1 MARLATTRWE
11 PDQAPPEGSAPLAV
25 LIHGVTS
32 SADTWW
38 RVGPALAERG
48 WSVLAVDL
56 RGHGRSPRGF
66 EGIGLADLAADVA
79 ETVRAEAGQ
88 PPGAPPEGGRD
99 GEPLVGLLVGH
110 SLGALTAMTLLA
122 AEPSFARLVVL
133 EDPPCQEAVDWPA
146 EADRVGRDAH
156 LARTD
161 PDALRAELRAPPDS
175 LSERDAEHKIN
186 CLLALDVETLQ
197 AVLRSGMVFDV
208 AALARKVTVPALLFL
223 GEPQRGSL
231 LFGEPRAATATG
243 LAQGWTEVVP
253 AGHSIHRDAHE
264 SFMRRLDAWLDR
276 VGGAARTRPVT

>member
-11 PDQAPPEGSAPLAV
+11 PDHEAPKGSAPLAV

-66 EGIGLADLAADVA
+66 DGIGLADLAADVA
-79 ETVRAEAGQ
+79 ATVRAETGERDGTA
-88 PPGAPPEGGRD
+88 EDGRD
-99 GEPLVGLLVGH
+99 GEPLVELLIGH

-146 EADRVGRDAH
+146 EADRVGRDAR

-161 PDALRAELRAPPDS
+161 PETLRAEFRAPPYS
-175 LSERDAEHKIN
+175 LTERDVEHKIT
-186 CLLALDVETLQ
+186 CLRALDMETLQ
-197 AVLRSGMVFDV
+197 AVLRGGMVFDV
-208 AALARKVTVPALLFL
+208 AAMARKVTVPALLFL
-223 GEPQRGSL
+223 GEPARGSL

-276 VGGAARTRPVT
+276 VGAGKGRTAS

>member
-11 PDQAPPEGSAPLAV
+11 PDQEAPKGSAPLAV

-66 EGIGLADLAADVA
+66 DGISLADLAADVA
-79 ETVRAEAGQ
+79 ETVRSETGERDGTAED
-88 PPGAPPEGGRD
+88 GRD
-99 GEPLVGLLVGH
+99 GEPLVELLIGH

-122 AEPSFARLVVL
+122 AEPSFARQVVL

-146 EADRVGRDAH
+146 EAERVGRDAH

-161 PDALRAELRAPPDS
+161 PETLRAELRAPPDS
-175 LSERDAEHKIN
+175 LTKRDAEHKIT
-186 CLLALDVETLQ
+186 CLRALDVETLQ
-197 AVLRSGMVFDV
+197 AVLRGGMVFDV
-208 AALARKVTVPALLFL
+208 AAMARKVTVPALLFL
-223 GEPQRGSL
+223 GEPARGSL
-231 LFGEPRAATATG
+231 LFGEPRPATATG

-276 VGGAARTRPVT
+276 VGAATGRTAS